1 MITRYPVTVVFLL
14 AATIIN
20 GIEINEPGDRYI
32 KYLITF
38 VVGAFLSAVLQ
49 AVFERFYHK
58 ATARMSLMSLAALLT
73 IGYYLIILPLPRLS
87 IEIGIRTLVAT
98 FALYISFLWVPGI
111 KSRISFNESFMAAFK
126 ALFITAFFSGIIF
139 AGISI
144 IFGTID
150 LLITN
155 VNYRTYLHTAN
166 IVFVLF
172 APMYFLSF
180 TPNYPGERNK
190 DNEEE
195 RIKLQEETIQ
205 KTTNCPKYLEI
216 LISYIIIPLT
226 AVFTIILLIYIVQ
239 NIAGKFWT
247 NNLLEPM
254 LVAYSITVIIVY
266 ILASRLSN
274 KFAELFRMI
283 FPKVLVLIVIFQV
296 ISSFLKI
303 GEEGITF
310 GRYYV
315 ILFGIFAAIAG
326 VVFSTLPVRK
336 NGIVAAILIILSI
349 ISIVPPV
356 DAFTVSK
363 ASQVSMLKR
372 VLVNNNMLDDNV
384 ITPNASISEH
394 DKQLIVK
401 SVNYLRMMEYIDQI
415 TWLEDFNREN
425 NFNVTFGFAEYE
437 QFDKE
442 NQYINVNL
450 KQNMPIEIAGYD
462 TFIYS
467 NITIN
472 DNSEGETKIS
482 DFAISSKNYSLT
494 KSMTGDNCII
504 KLQDNNKQDIISFE
518 TKEIFDSLANYS
530 NEKELLTA
538 EKATF
543 SKENEQYKMTLVIQN
558 MNIDRNSNRSNY
570 YADLYILVDIK

>member
-126 ALFITAFFSGIIF
+126 ALFITVFFSGIIF

>member
-126 ALFITAFFSGIIF
+126 ALFITVFFSGIIF

-538 EKATF
+538 EKAIF
-543 SKENEQYKMTLVIQN
+543 SKENEQSKMTLVIQN
-558 MNIDRNSNRSNY
+558 INIDRNSNRSNY

>member
-538 EKATF
+538 EKAIF
-543 SKENEQYKMTLVIQN
+543 SKENEQSKMTLVIQN

>member
-538 EKATF
+538 EKAIF
-543 SKENEQYKMTLVIQN
+543 SKENEQSKMTLVIQN
-558 MNIDRNSNRSNY
+558 INIDRNSNRSNY

>member
-543 SKENEQYKMTLVIQN
+543 SKENEQSKMTLVIQN
-558 MNIDRNSNRSNY
+558 INIDRNSNRSNY

>member
-401 SVNYLRMMEYIDQI
+401 SVNYLRTMEYINQI

-482 DFAISSKNYSLT
+482 DFVISSKNYSLT
-494 KSMTGDNCII
+494 KSMTDDNCTI
-504 KLQDNNKQDIISFE
+504 KLQDDNKQDIISFE

-538 EKATF
+538 EKAIF
-543 SKENEQYKMTLVIQN
+543 SKENEQSKMTLVIQN
-558 MNIDRNSNRSNY
+558 INIDRNSNRSNY